1 MGDASAKAFP
11 GGGSGGGGI
20 MGDAS
25 ARAFPGG
32 GSGGGGIIGEVS
44 AKAAELVA
52 KMAATRARRNFNAF
66 GVIEV

>member
-1 MGDASAKAFP
+1 
-11 GGGSGGGGI
+11 